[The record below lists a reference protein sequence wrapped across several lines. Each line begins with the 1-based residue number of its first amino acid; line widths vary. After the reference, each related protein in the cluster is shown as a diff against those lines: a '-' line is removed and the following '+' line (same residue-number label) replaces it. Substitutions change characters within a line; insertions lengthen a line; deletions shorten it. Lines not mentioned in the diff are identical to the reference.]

1 MMSQFHML
9 DFSVFYRA
17 VFGGTEGGR
26 VKRQGRQNQ
35 ETRVNR
41 LLLGKYPEDI
51 SFGQISREVANK
63 LIKGTINM
71 TETYLPEPEPAEETE
86 DLYTRYLPIF
96 TANIRA
102 MWSDLPDP
110 GYSVRLLLPM
120 LQAVGVAVDF
130 PDVTDKEETS
140 LFLGKALTTAVL
152 NSRNTLERKRLATT
166 SWEAGAQ
173 DWEAAVRL
181 PDQRGPHVVPAPVR
195 RTLSSVRPTG
205 FSVFFGREQKIQ
217 ELRNAFALQNVV
229 FLHGMGGIGKT
240 ALACNYWRMFHE
252 VYTTVIFAQF
262 ESSLAA
268 LLADDSVFRFSGL
281 CRQETE
287 EGTLQTDEEYAEVKL
302 RLLRETQDE
311 HTLIILDNYD
321 VEDADLFEKL
331 VYGARFHLLVTT
343 QLEPEAGDY
352 CSVELSH
359 IGNDEQ
365 LKDLFLKYAGAVML
379 RREDPAFPRLLDM
392 TERHT
397 LTLEVAAKHMA
408 DMGITSLG
416 EMADL
421 LENDPYTRF
430 APPGGRD
437 RYQKLRSLLRITR
450 LNEREIMFLRC
461 LALVP
466 PAGIDLDTFRDWCG
480 DCFPA
485 MNRLLRLS
493 LIKQDPE
500 NRSLSLHSVLRKL
513 ILEELAP
520 DYDNCRDFIHRVAL
534 VGEEFAAQ
542 MWEMPYEEKRQR
554 LNCCRQILSRVPEL
568 CGENIP
574 VFANTAF
581 MLSAVG
587 DFTEGLALQERIY
600 DFNCSRHGRESK
612 PAMLALSEKARILG
626 CMGDTRG
633 SAKCYTEAAD
643 WFLEHPE
650 KGDLDTC
657 IVVQACVRSWLRD
670 FIFTVSPG
678 SLRKYEAYLSKS
690 EEYIE
695 NQLQRSDLPETVQ
708 RCLKIRSKTVGPML
722 PRRDEDGEFGFHEEV
737 VLDVIRYLESLD
749 LVEKGPEFA
758 FLHGMK
764 EASSF
769 FMGKLAYHKKR
780 HQKAVVRLEESRE
793 LLVQYLGRREPRL
806 VEVLETLYLCYT
818 EIGDAERASQ
828 ALKEALEIA
837 RTIFVP
843 NHFTLLRLE
852 GYEKNQAE
860 Q

>member
-1 MMSQFHML
+1 MMSQLHML

-17 VFGGTEGGR
+17 LFGGTEGGR

-140 LFLGKALTTAVL
+140 LFLGKALTLAVL
-152 NSRNTLERKRLATT
+152 NSRNILERKRMVAS
-166 SWEAGAQ
+166 SWEAGVQ
-173 DWEAAVRL
+173 DWETAVRL
-181 PDQRGPHVVPAPVR
+181 SDRRESQTVPAPAAKA
-195 RTLSSVRPTG
+195 LSSAKPTG
-205 FSVFFGREQKIQ
+205 FSVFCGREQKLQ
-217 ELRNAFALQNVV
+217 ELRNAFVLQNVV

-240 ALACNYWRMFHE
+240 ALACSYWRTFHE
-252 VYTTVIFAQF
+252 EYTTVVFAPY
-262 ESSLAA
+262 ENSLAA

-281 CRQETE
+281 CRREKE
-287 EGTLQTDEEYAEVKL
+287 DGTLQTDEEYAREKL

-311 HTLIILDNYD
+311 GTLIILDNYD
-321 VEDADLFEKL
+321 IEDAPLFEEL
-331 VYGARFHLLVTT
+331 VRGARFHLLVTT
-343 QLEPEAGDY
+343 QLEPETGDY
-352 CSVELSH
+352 CSVELTH
-359 IGNDEQ
+359 IGDDEI

-379 RREDPAFPRLLDM
+379 RRDDPDFPRLFDVI
-392 TERHT
+392 ERHT

-408 DMGITSLG
+408 VMGISSLAK
-416 EMADL
+416 MVDM
-421 LENDPYTRF
+421 LENESYTCFSRS
-430 APPGGRD
+430 GGKD
-437 RYQKLRSLLRITR
+437 RYQKLRALLRISR
-450 LNEREIMFLRC
+450 LNEGEIMFLRC

-485 MNRLLRLS
+485 MNRLARLS

-500 NRSLSLHSVLRKL
+500 NRTLSLHSVLRRL

-520 DYDNCRDFIHRVAL
+520 DYDNCRDFIHQVAL

-542 MWEMPYEEKRQR
+542 MWEMPYEEKRKR

-574 VFANTAF
+574 VFSNTAF

-600 DFNCSRHGRESK
+600 DFNCSRYGRESK

-626 CMGDTRG
+626 CMDDTRG

-643 WFLEHPE
+643 WFLTHPE
-650 KGDLDTC
+650 EGDLDTC
-657 IVVQACVRSWLRD
+657 IVVQACARSWLKDYLHSGRPD
-670 FIFTVSPG
+670 SYDDYVGYNFYFFRYAE
-678 SLRKYEAYLSKS
+678 SLLDRGGLPQDDLERIQERFDCAYSTLAHF
-690 EEYIE
+690 
-695 NQLQRSDLPETVQ
+695 NM
-708 RCLKIRSKTVGPML
+708 TVGFEHECAADRMNDYDLMDQLDRL
-722 PRRDEDGEFGFHEEV
+722 PSSASHVRQAYKSYIDGRFGMYM
-737 VLDVIRYLESLD
+737 DTADAI
-749 LVEKGPEFA
+749 EK
-758 FLHGMK
+758 
-764 EASSF
+764 
-769 FMGKLAYHKKR
+769 
-780 HQKAVVRLEESRE
+780 LEESRE
-793 LLVQYLGRREPRL
+793 LLLHYFGRREPRL

-818 EIGDAERASQ
+818 EIGDAERAAQ
-828 ALKEALEIA
+828 ALQEALEIA
-837 RTIFVP
+837 RKILVP

-852 GYEKNQAE
+852 DYEKKRTE